1 MENFYLARDARQRIN
16 EELTCSHFLVSHT
29 TSETLEMELRAPSL
43 GEVPL
48 SVFNFCELEV
58 KLLFFLSLLN
68 QFVAYCLVFLL
79 YTLLNLS

>member
-1 MENFYLARDARQRIN
+1 MENFCLARDAGQRIN
-16 EELTCSHFLVSHT
+16 EELTCSHFLVSDT
-29 TSETLEMELRAPSL
+29 TSETLEMELRAPLL

-48 SVFNFCELEV
+48 SMFNFCELEV

-79 YTLLNLS
+79 YALLNLS